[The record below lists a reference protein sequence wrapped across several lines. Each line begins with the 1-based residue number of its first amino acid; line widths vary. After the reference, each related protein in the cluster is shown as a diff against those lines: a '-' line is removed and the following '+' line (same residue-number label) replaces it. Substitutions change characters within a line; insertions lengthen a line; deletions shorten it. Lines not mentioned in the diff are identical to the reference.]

1 MRSLVLWT
9 KLCHKK
15 YTVKNK
21 YGGLWFFSHICVHK
35 LWQLFKWVKNS
46 NILYWLLYTYFPFM
60 VSQSMSEYLTSP
72 LILYSSMDDF
82 FFFFLVSLVSV
93 EAFVLLAVL
102 CLYIHVD
109 VYFIIDEF
117 SYLSVL
123 FTCTMHVACSPWQ
136 GYLPLL
142 SVSQFIMFSG
152 SRLSVLCS
160 YSLWDTSG
168 FTF

>member
-1 MRSLVLWT
+1 MGVCDFFLIFVCINYGNCLNEW
-9 KLCHKK
+9 KIAIYYIDY
-15 YTVKNK
+15 YTLTFL
-21 YGGLWFFSHICVHK
+21 LWFLRACLS
-35 LWQLFKWVKNS
+35 
-46 NILYWLLYTYFPFM
+46 ILHHHWSCTLQWMT
-60 VSQSMSEYLTSP
+60 
-72 LILYSSMDDF
+72 

-102 CLYIHVD
+102 CLYICVD

-160 YSLWDTSG
+160 YSLWDASG